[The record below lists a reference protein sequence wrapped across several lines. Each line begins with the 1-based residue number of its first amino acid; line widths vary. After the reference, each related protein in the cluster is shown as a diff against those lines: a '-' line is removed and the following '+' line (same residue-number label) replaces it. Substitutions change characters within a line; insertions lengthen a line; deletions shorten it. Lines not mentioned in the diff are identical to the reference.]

1 MDKSLENKIMEGVA
15 MDITIG
21 MEVLNGPT
29 VYPYDVEVI
38 EGGKKVR
45 VTLDVYI
52 VEGDDYYGICAY

>member
-1 MDKSLENKIMEGVA
+1 MEGVA

-21 MEVLNGPT
+21 MEFLNGPT

-38 EGGKKVR
+38 EGGKRVR
-45 VTLDVYI
+45 VTFDVYI